1 MRNVSLVCFVLCL
14 FNCLIIHAQQDC
26 EDGMVSEVYN
36 ITLCPGESYLGYDS
50 SGVYYDTIAISPYC
64 DLIRTYFISVNSF
77 APKTIVGI
85 GNNFC
90 NEINQ
95 DSLFLIAP
103 FDAGAGCDYIPEI
116 NFPNFDGILL
126 IDTICYAQSDMSLEP
141 GFYFDLD
148 TTNPN
153 CDSSTLVI
161 VVPVP
166 ENTSSSYSI
175 CELEDFQMPLIDTTG
190 QEISAVGFY
199 TIARA
204 TAAGCSYLEEVEITS
219 AVIPAD
225 ITLDTT
231 ICAGAYLYGL
241 TETGTYTVK
250 RKDINGCSYD
260 IFVDL
265 TVRPPVPDVRTNV
278 SICESDFEGMIPEPI
293 EKIDSN
299 GCPYLEILDL
309 TILMESNSMI
319 TAEIC
324 EGEEFNGYTVAG
336 TYTDILTAANG
347 CDSIITT
354 ELTVIPL
361 ADCDTAVKDT
371 ELTNEFFLTPNPSH
385 GTIRLNSASPINNSA
400 YKIVDMLGKTVMSD
414 NHLPAN
420 NTVDISSLANGTYLF
435 SLKRAGA
442 RDQAKM
448 IVKL

>member
-1 MRNVSLVCFVLCL
+1 MRNTISVCFLLCL

-26 EDGMVSEVYN
+26 EDGMISEVYN

-50 SGVYYDTIAISPYC
+50 SGVYYDTIAISPHC
-64 DLIRTYFISVNSF
+64 DLIRTYFISVFSL

-90 NEINQ
+90 DEITQ

-103 FDAGAGCDYIPEI
+103 FDAVGGCNYIPEI
-116 NFPNFDGILL
+116 NLPNFDGILL
-126 IDTICYAQSDMSLEP
+126 IDTICFAQSDMTLEP

-153 CDSSTLVI
+153 CDSSTLLI

-175 CELEDFQMPLIDTTG
+175 CALEDFPMALIDTTG
-190 QEISAVGFY
+190 QEITDVGLYAVER
-199 TIARA
+199 T
-204 TAAGCSYLEEVEITS
+204 TAAGCSYIEEVEITS
-219 AVIPAD
+219 AIVPAD

-231 ICAGAYLYGL
+231 ICSGAYLYGL
-241 TETGTYTVK
+241 TETGTYTVE

-260 IFVDL
+260 IYLNL
-265 TVRPPVPDVRTNV
+265 TVRPPVPDIRTNV
-278 SICESDFEGMIPEPI
+278 TICESDFDGTIPEPI
-293 EKIDSN
+293 ERINSN

-309 TILMESNSMI
+309 TILMESNSII

-324 EGEEFNGYTVAG
+324 DGEEFNGYTVTG
-336 TYTDILTAANG
+336 NYTDILIAANG

-371 ELTNEFFLTPNPSH
+371 ELPYEFSLTPNPSH
-385 GTIRLNSASPINNSA
+385 GTIRISSVSPINNSG
-400 YKIVDMLGKTVMSD
+400 YKIVDMLGKTVMSAL
-414 NHLPAN
+414 HLPDN
-420 NTVDISSLANGTYLF
+420 NTIDISSLSNGTYLF
-435 SLKRAGA
+435 TLKRAGA
-442 RDQAKM
+442 RDRAKM